1 MKLWATAL
9 ILTVPVVFL
18 STLSAQSLDFET
30 YRTKVEPIFLKK
42 RPTHARCIVCH
53 EGNRTAFRLEA
64 LAEGQKAF
72 TPEQSRKNYDN
83 ITRMVVNKQDPNKSA
98 LLMHPLAGTAGG
110 DEFHSGGRQFQTQTD
125 PDWKTLADWVRTAK

>member
-1 MKLWATAL
+1 MKLLVTACL
-9 ILTVPVVFL
+9 LSVPVL
-18 STLSAQSLDFET
+18 AQSLDFET

-64 LAEGQKAF
+64 LPEGQTAF
-72 TPEQSRKNYDN
+72 TAEQSKKNYDN
-83 ITRMVVNKQDPNKSA
+83 ITRMVINKQNPEQSA
-98 LLMHPLAGTAGG
+98 LLKHPLAEEAGG
-110 DEFHSGGRQFQTQTD
+110 DDFHSGGRQFASKDD